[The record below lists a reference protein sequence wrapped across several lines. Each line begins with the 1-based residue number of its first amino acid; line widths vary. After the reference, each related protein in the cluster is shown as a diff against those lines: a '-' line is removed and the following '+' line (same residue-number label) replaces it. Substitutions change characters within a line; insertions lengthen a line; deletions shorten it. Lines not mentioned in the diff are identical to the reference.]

1 MVAVALLIGTLIFL
15 GSLRSALVSS
25 SASAA
30 EATADA
36 LSDSI
41 EDTGT
46 NALSEEDDDAVI
58 QIIDSTGSVVASTE
72 EASGVNLSTADEFTI
87 DGDHYYVVSE
97 DVDDTELRVWVGFE
111 VDDDAI
117 AVVQRLLLI
126 ALPLI
131 VLIVGLVT
139 WKVTGRALAPVHRI
153 RAEVDQMGATA
164 LDRRVAVPDTG
175 DEIAALAATMNRML
189 DRIEQGTKTQRQ
201 FVSDASHELRSPLAT
216 IRQHAELAAAH
227 PEAIE
232 QEELAAVV
240 LGEGK
245 RMQDMVDS
253 LLILARLDE
262 GAHAEWKAVDLD
274 DIALSEAARVRDR
287 VSVDTSGIRAGRVFG
302 DGRLL
307 SHVMRNLVDNAT
319 RHARGNIAIT
329 VSMNGPQTVLDVEDD
344 GNGIPASDRQRI
356 FERFVRLDESR
367 ARDAGG
373 SGLGL
378 AIVHSIVSAHD
389 GAVFAGESRWSGARF
404 TVVLPT
410 AQS

>member
-1 MVAVALLIGTLIFL
+1 MVAVALLVGALIFL

-41 EDTGT
+41 EDAGT

-287 VSVDTSGIRAGRVFG
+287 VSVDTSGIRAGRVLG
-302 DGRLL
+302 DSRLL
-307 SHVMRNLVDNAT
+307 SHVVRNLVDNAT

-378 AIVHSIVSAHD
+378 AIVHSIVSAHG
-389 GAVFAGESRWSGARF
+389 GAVFVGESRWSGARF